1 MCKFQLLA
9 LTNCGENGK
18 IFVKSSYFMI
28 EKEIWHPGNLVEN
41 FVRHAFTVWL
51 PGGLVMM
58 SPDSRGLLSNIFES
72 QKWSSQG
79 EYLTRVRSSSP
90 MIFPYAIKHAIPFAI
105 PYHNILTVCKHC
117 CLRHGG
123 CAIAIFY
130 PLLQSMYTHR
140 CFR

>member
-51 PGGLVMM
+51 PGDLVMM

-90 MIFPYAIKHAIPFAI
+90 MNFSLH
-105 PYHNILTVCKHC
+105 
-117 CLRHGG
+117 
-123 CAIAIFY
+123 
-130 PLLQSMYTHR
+130 S
-140 CFR
+140 